1 MSFTTL
7 LGVIF
12 GFGLSI
18 FSIVISTD
26 NYLIFMTFPSALMVV
41 NGTLA
46 ATLIGQEAR
55 YVWLALRGIVSI
67 FMAQRVGRNVHNRE
81 VGRIIRWGYLVQS
94 GGVLALE
101 DEAAKVQGD
110 EFLHLVWN

>member
-1 MSFTTL
+1 
-7 LGVIF
+7 
-12 GFGLSI
+12 
-18 FSIVISTD
+18 
-26 NYLIFMTFPSALMVV
+26 MVV
-41 NGTLA
+41 GGTLA

-55 YVWLALRGIVSI
+55 YVWLALRGIVRI
-67 FMAQRVGRNVHNRE
+67 FMVQRVGRNVLNRE